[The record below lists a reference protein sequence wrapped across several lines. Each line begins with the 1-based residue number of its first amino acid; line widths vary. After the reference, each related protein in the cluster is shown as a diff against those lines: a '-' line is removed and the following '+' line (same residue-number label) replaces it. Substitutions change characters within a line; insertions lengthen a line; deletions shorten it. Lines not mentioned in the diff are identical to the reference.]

1 LALALAAAGWSAP
14 ELIGRE
20 TGRADG
26 ADGADRAE
34 RADRADWADRADRAN
49 LAGIAHGADFVVL
62 ATPDRAVA
70 EVAGAIEPDPAT
82 VVVHL
87 AGCHGLDVLRPHS
100 RRAAVHPLVALPDPA
115 VGAARL
121 AGAWFAVSR
130 DGDPAALAIPA
141 ALGGRIVTLDED
153 PLVRARYH
161 AAACLASNHLVAL
174 LGQVER
180 VGGLAG
186 VPLEAYLDLVR
197 ATVDNVDALGPA
209 AALTGPAARGDE
221 ATIARHLAALPGEER
236 SAYNALLAEARKLRR
251 VPACR

>member
-1 LALALAAAGWSAP
+1 LPLVRIVGPGRAGTSLALALAATGWTAP
-14 ELIGRE
+14 ELLGRE
-20 TGRADG
+20 AEVAD
-26 ADGADRAE
+26 AAQ
-34 RADRADWADRADRAN
+34 
-49 LAGIAHGADFVVL
+49 GADFLVL

-70 EVAGAIEPDPAT
+70 EVAASIKPDPTT

-87 AGCHGLDVLRPHS
+87 SGCQGLDVLRPHV
-100 RRAAVHPLVALPDPA
+100 RRAAVHPLVALPDPE

-141 ALGGRIVTLDED
+141 ALGGRILTLDED
-153 PLVRARYH
+153 PVVRARYH
-161 AAACLASNHLVAL
+161 AAACMASNHLVAL

-180 VGGLAG
+180 VGALAG

-197 ATVDNVDALGPA
+197 ATVDNVEALGPA

-221 ATIARHLAALPGEER
+221 VTIARHLAALPEGER
-236 SAYNALLAEARKLRR
+236 SAYAAMLAEARKLRR
-251 VPACR
+251 VPAWS